1 METGE
6 IIKVADVTTNGF
18 VTDSMMQIVQNGN
31 EESLS
36 FVFIGK
42 NDKEIEKYTIR
53 KELVDLCLLWLYLF
67 YIWSLLTYFF

>member
-53 KELVDLCLLWLYLF
+53 KELVDLCLL
-67 YIWSLLTYFF
+67 